1 MDVTAGFPGACMM
14 LELLEIAL
22 FTRKQS
28 METFLMQDQ
37 LLESMEA
44 KYNLI

>member
-1 MDVTAGFPGACMM
+1 MDVAAGFPGACMM
-14 LELLEIAL
+14 LELLEIAE
-22 FTRKQS
+22 RKQS